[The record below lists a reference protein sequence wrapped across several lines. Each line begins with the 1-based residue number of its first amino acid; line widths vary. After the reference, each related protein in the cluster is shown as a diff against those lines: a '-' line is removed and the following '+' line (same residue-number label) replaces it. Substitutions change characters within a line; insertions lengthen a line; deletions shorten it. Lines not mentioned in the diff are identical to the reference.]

1 MQCVL
6 NLREDNIFKISERKK
21 PFFIH
26 KTKAKH
32 ESMVKIFFILSLLL
46 FACGCSNLQ
55 SIHKRFENADVIAKS
70 ANLQKENIY
79 TDNFLLTTFHRGL
92 KNIKKDLVVYIE
104 GDGSAWKGKYRLSEN
119 PTPKN
124 PVALKLAAKDAT
136 DSILYIARP
145 CMYLE
150 QKLMHDCP
158 AKFWSSHRYSEE
170 VISSINQVI
179 DWATGMSLTNSLT
192 IIGYSG
198 GGTVAA
204 LIAARRN
211 DVASLITIASNLD
224 HKYWTDM
231 HNISPLIGSLSPL
244 EYAGSLSTIEQ
255 THFVGAKD
263 KMVPRAI
270 VESYLLK
277 MPLKDKIKIN
287 VIEDFDHSCCWEKVW
302 PELLNTTRKN

>member
-1 MQCVL
+1 
-6 NLREDNIFKISERKK
+6 
-21 PFFIH
+21 
-26 KTKAKH
+26 
-32 ESMVKIFFILSLLL
+32 MVKIFLILMLLL
-46 FACGCSNLQ
+46 FSYGCSNFQ
-55 SIHKRFENADVIAKS
+55 SIHKRFENADVIGKR

-79 TDNFLLTTFHRGL
+79 TDYFLLTTFHRGL
-92 KNIKKDLVVYIE
+92 KDFKKNLVVYIE
-104 GDGSAWKGKYRLSEN
+104 GDGSAWKAKYRLSEN

-124 PVALKLAAKDAT
+124 PIALRLAAKDAT
-136 DSILYIARP
+136 DSILYISRP

-150 QKLMHDCP
+150 QKLMQDCS

-192 IIGYSG
+192 VIGYSG

-231 HNISPLIGSLSPL
+231 HDISPLIGSLNPL
-244 EYAGSLSTIEQ
+244 DYANSLSTIEQ
-255 THFVGAKD
+255 IHFVGAKD
-263 KMVPRAI
+263 KMVPTAI
-270 VESYLLK
+270 VESYLSK
-277 MPLKDKIKIN
+277 MPMKDKININ
-287 VIEDFDHSCCWEKVW
+287 VIEDFDHSCCWEKAW
-302 PELLNTTRKN
+302 PELLDTTRNK